1 MGSDSCQMSETY
13 TYLYEAICMLNLNLH
28 MINNSSVCHK
38 EQGRSS
44 GNFKKVFLTGPGPKE
59 SQSMPSSVAATNA
72 ASMLASKHSF
82 WMFWSDLILTQTH
95 DWPGAIATSSGS
107 SFAQNWI

>member
-1 MGSDSCQMSETY
+1 MGSDSCQTSETY

-38 EQGRSS
+38 EQEEVLETLTKS
-44 GNFKKVFLTGPGPKE
+44 FLQVRAQKRVKAC
-59 SQSMPSSVAATNA
+59 PSSVAATNA

-82 WMFWSDLILTQTH
+82 WMFWSDLILT
-95 DWPGAIATSSGS
+95 
-107 SFAQNWI
+107 